1 MTPPRF
7 RIAWAMIFVAFAAVD
22 FAVIRAVIGSS
33 SPKLATEFGALL
45 LLGALPMA
53 NVLAV
58 SVLIARRRPGNQPF
72 LMGFLTFGMIALI
85 VYILLASVGPHG
97 NYVMPYTGPWIDM
110 VEISIGRD
118 RPFVFFPIA
127 FTGLVLM
134 LCLPQLAFALL
145 GGFLSRRFRVTVTSR
160 EPRGAHGPC

>member
-1 MTPPRF
+1 
-7 RIAWAMIFVAFAAVD
+7 MIFVAFAAVD

-58 SVLIARRRPGNQPF
+58 SVLIARRRPGSQPF
-72 LMGFLTFGMIALI
+72 LMGFLAFGMIALI

-97 NYVMPYTGPWIDM
+97 NHVMPYAGPWIDLI
-110 VEISIGRD
+110 EKCIGRH
-118 RPFVFFPIA
+118 RPFVFIPMLYS
-127 FTGLVLM
+127 GLVFM
-134 LCLPQLAFALL
+134 LCVPQLAFAVI
-145 GGFLSRRFRVTVTSR
+145 GGFLSYRFKITVT
-160 EPRGAHGPC
+160 PRDLHGPMDSSVIGRRPSER